1 MTAYICCGNIVLKK
15 INSGGLI
22 IYCIEAYILE
32 SDEMDQLDNYIWDIG
47 TKNNPIVIAD
57 DEDDV
62 DDLLDYTW
70 SKR

>member
-1 MTAYICCGNIVLKK
+1 M
-15 INSGGLI
+15 
-22 IYCIEAYILE
+22 
-32 SDEMDQLDNYIWDIG
+32 DELDNYIWDIG

-62 DDLLDYTW
+62 DDLLDFTW